1 MPPPSEPLAPP
12 DRTFQDYL
20 ARGEMRLQQ
29 CNECRKFVFFPRTIC
44 PHCGSANLDWQPI
57 SGAGQVYS
65 TTIVRQRPDRGGDY
79 NLALIDLVEGVRM
92 MSRVEGVTPHEVQI
106 GMRVTGRI
114 AAAGEART
122 IVFDGEPRT

>member
-1 MPPPSEPLAPP
+1 MPPSPEPSAPP

-57 SGAGQVYS
+57 SGAGRVYS

-79 NLALIDLVEGVRM
+79 NLALIDLEEGVRM
-92 MSRVEGVTPHEVQI
+92 MSRVEGLMPHEVRI
-106 GMRVTGRI
+106 GMPVTGRI
-114 AAAGEART
+114 AAADEART
-122 IVFDGEPRT
+122 IVFDVEPQT